1 MKIGLFGFDFV
12 SPNKGCE
19 ALTYTVLSMLER
31 LNPKEKYEIVNFT
44 YNDDMGEIPT
54 FFPKMRFKR
63 FKICLKDPRFT
74 FKALQ
79 EMKECKFFMDATFG
93 DGFSDIYGV
102 KWNIKTD
109 LIKQLVIMSGTTLV
123 LVPQTYGPY
132 SHKIMG
138 KWAMKII
145 RNAGIVYARDDASAQ
160 YVKELSRNEIKVASD
175 LAFNLPYDQFAYVRK
190 NRSKIAVGVNISSL
204 LWDGD
209 WASQNRFGLTVNYQ
223 EFCKRIIEYLLERN
237 NQYEIHLIPHV
248 VNEKKPESRANDYRA
263 CEEVHQSYQETI
275 LAPMFKNPIEA
286 KSYISNMDVFTGA
299 RMHATIGALSS
310 GVATIPFSYS
320 RKFEGLFGSLDYHYV
335 ISATHITTNEAVD
348 SFIMWLNDYETLKKK
363 GMEAS
368 HMAIERLDQFEDA
381 IRSILK

>member
-1 MKIGLFGFDFV
+1 M
-12 SPNKGCE
+12 
-19 ALTYTVLSMLER
+19 
-31 LNPKEKYEIVNFT
+31 
-44 YNDDMGEIPT
+44 
-54 FFPKMRFKR
+54 
-63 FKICLKDPRFT
+63 
-74 FKALQ
+74 
-79 EMKECKFFMDATFG
+79 
-93 DGFSDIYGV
+93 
-102 KWNIKTD
+102 
-109 LIKQLVIMSGTTLV
+109 
-123 LVPQTYGPY
+123 
-132 SHKIMG
+132 
-138 KWAMKII
+138 
-145 RNAGIVYARDDASAQ
+145 YARDDASAQ